1 MPPQPSIRDQLEA
14 DAWRN
19 HPQFARRLSENRKH
33 NENRRPLRWQDRAL
47 LIISA
52 VLLLLL
58 IIRVETARADGP
70 VEEFFGLEFIDKA
83 GAQRAVALDTDIQ
96 VVVTGL
102 TARIDVTQVFQNTG
116 QGWAACVEVFLV

>member
-1 MPPQPSIRDQLEA
+1 MGIAIASPEFRRHFDTVSHAQGTAGAFNRPGERKEIEVPSQPSIRDQLEA

-19 HPQFARRLSENRKH
+19 HPQFARRLSRNRKH
-33 NENRRPLRWQDRAL
+33 NLSRRPLRWQDRAL

-70 VEEFFGLEFIDKA
+70 VEEFFGLEFIDQA
-83 GAQRAVALDTDIQ
+83 GA
-96 VVVTGL
+96 
-102 TARIDVTQVFQNTG
+102 
-116 QGWAACVEVFLV
+116 